1 MIRPSEMV
9 KAKVSILLMSQG
21 KIIIRPSY
29 LKVVKEVSIL
39 LMSHGK
45 IIMIIIRPS
54 YLKMVKEVSI
64 LLMSQGKIVSYFK
77 MVKVLILMG
86 QGKMDHPAHFKVL
99 FFCFYF
105 VFNLK

>member
-39 LMSHGK
+39 SQGK

-99 FFCFYF
+99 FFLF
-105 VFNLK
+105 LL

>member
-1 MIRPSEMV
+1 MV
-9 KAKVSILLMSQG
+9 KAKVSILLMNQG

-39 LMSHGK
+39 LMSQGK

-64 LLMSQGKIVSYFK
+64 LGEDSILFQDGQSINLDGSGEDRPSSSFQSTFFFVSTLF
-77 MVKVLILMG
+77 LI
-86 QGKMDHPAHFKVL
+86 
-99 FFCFYF
+99 
-105 VFNLK
+105 